1 MIRLNYNFH
10 FLFTWLT
17 FATFSVLAFDRDEPT
32 NRHQPHHSLN
42 AIGTSAGG
50 GGQGSMAG
58 AGTATNPY
66 MLPHGYANAGGAGPS
81 SFVPLGQ
88 PPMQAWQQSFDQTQF
103 PQQFSVVQYQN
114 FGQQPPPMQQT
125 IAVPMANLL
134 LEQTKQAF
142 AQLVQQQNQPLT
154 NQHLQTVHQ
163 PQIGQ
168 AQFASQNSVV
178 QQKPLAQSMQ
188 QQMTNQQHIRQQ
200 QQFFDQNQNAQFQQ
214 PLQQMVQYQGQ
225 QPPLTQQTLADPM
238 ANLSFEQTKNKKKSD
253 RKQKKV
259 GPEAQHFQ
267 SVQQP
272 LTNLQYPT
280 VHQPQIVQDQFASQ
294 NALVQQTLAQSVQ
307 QQNQRIHQQNQFM
320 GQQNLAG
327 IKNQ

>member
-42 AIGTSAGG
+42 AIGASAGG

-88 PPMQAWQQSFDQTQF
+88 PPMQARQQSFDQTQF

-125 IAVPMANLL
+125 LAVPMANLS
-134 LEQTKQAF
+134 LEQTKSKKKSDRKPKKSTDQEAQTQIVQHHHAQNNQFAGQNSLFQQAF
-142 AQLVQQQNQPLT
+142 V
-154 NQHLQTVHQ
+154 
-163 PQIGQ
+163 
-168 AQFASQNSVV
+168 
-178 QQKPLAQSMQ
+178 QSMQ
-188 QQMTNQQHIRQQ
+188 QQIQPLSSQQYM
-200 QQFFDQNQNAQFQQ
+200 FDQNQNAQFQQ
-214 PLQQMVQYQGQ
+214 PLQQQMVQYQGQ

-280 VHQPQIVQDQFASQ
+280 VHQPRIVQDQFASQ

-320 GQQNLAG
+320 GQQN